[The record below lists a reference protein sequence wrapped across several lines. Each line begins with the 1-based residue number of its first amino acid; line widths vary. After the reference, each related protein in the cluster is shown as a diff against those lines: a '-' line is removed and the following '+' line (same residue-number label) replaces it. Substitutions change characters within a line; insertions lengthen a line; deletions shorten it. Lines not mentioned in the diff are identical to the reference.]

1 MPPPLMIFH
10 SMSRP
15 AQWLDLVNI
24 TITAVALRNPKL
36 RKAPPIGY
44 LDNRE
49 AITVLQDTF
58 QEILN
63 TVAND
68 PQALGDGLD
77 IPRDHFI
84 HQTTPLPDALTDYG
98 KVTLI
103 KRLIRGRLLRT
114 VAY

>member
-15 AQWLDLVNI
+15 AQWLDLVNSA
-24 TITAVALRNPKL
+24 ITAVALRNPKL
-36 RKAPPIGY
+36 RKALPIGY

-63 TVAND
+63 TVASD
-68 PQALGDGLD
+68 PHRVRRDKHP
-77 IPRDHFI
+77 IPWQHDR
-84 HQTTPLPDALTDYG
+84 
-98 KVTLI
+98 
-103 KRLIRGRLLRT
+103 R
-114 VAY
+114 

>member
-1 MPPPLMIFH
+1 MSPPLMIFH

-15 AQWLDLVNI
+15 AQWLNLLNSA
-24 TITAVALRNPKL
+24 ITAVALRNPKL
-36 RKAPPIGY
+36 RKALPIGY

-49 AITVLQDTF
+49 AITILQDTF

-63 TVAND
+63 TVASD

-77 IPRDHFI
+77 ILRDRFI

>member
-15 AQWLDLVNI
+15 AQWLYLVNI

-44 LDNRE
+44 LDN
-49 AITVLQDTF
+49 LDTF

-63 TVAND
+63 TVASD

-77 IPRDHFI
+77 ILRDRFI